1 MRETPMTDIAFKS
14 AKQLASLIRRKK
26 IGCAELLEHY
36 LKRVERFNPKLNAII
51 ATDIPRAKK
60 RARAADRALAK
71 GEIWGPLH
79 GVPMTVK
86 ESHDVAGLPTTWGV
100 PEFRN
105 AIAEADGLTVQ
116 RWTNAG
122 VTVFGKTNVP
132 FLLADSQSWN
142 EIYGSSNNPWDLTK
156 TPGGSSGGASAAV
169 SAGLTGIEMGSDIAS
184 SIRNPAHFCGIF
196 GHKPTWGICP
206 PRGHALGGAISQT
219 DISCVGPLARSA
231 EDLAL
236 GLEIMAGPD
245 EIDAMGYRLTLPPP
259 RKKHFRDFKIAF
271 MDSHPLAPVDKTVLD
286 RLHAL
291 ADFLRKQKV
300 RIDEKARPDFD
311 MAEAQRAFDIMLRA
325 ATSGRGEE
333 RVFERNL
340 QKAEALDPGDDSIQ
354 ARGLRG
360 ATIRHR
366 HWLQLNEQR
375 HRMRWK
381 WHEFFK
387 DYDLLL
393 APPMSTAAF
402 PHDHKPSYERLSTID
417 GKQYP
422 AMMETFWAGLFGL
435 FYLPASVAPIGLTPD
450 SLPVGV
456 QIVGP
461 QYGDRTT
468 LHFARLLEKEY
479 RSFTPPPGY
488 E

>member
-1 MRETPMTDIAFKS
+1 MTDIAFKS
-14 AKQLASLIRRKK
+14 AKQLASLIRRRK
-26 IGCAELLEHY
+26 IGCAELLDHY
-36 LKRVERFNPKLNAII
+36 LKRVERFNPQLNAII

-60 RARAADRALAK
+60 RAHAADRALAK
-71 GEIWGPLH
+71 GEVWGPLH

-86 ESHDVAGLPTTWGV
+86 ESHDVAGLPTTWGAPQNKDNIA
-100 PEFRN
+100 PE
-105 AIAEADGLTVQ
+105 DGLTVK
-116 RWTNAG
+116 RWTDAG
-122 VTVFGKTNVP
+122 VTLFGKTNVP

-169 SAGLTGIEMGSDIAS
+169 SAALTGIEMGSDIAS
-184 SIRNPAHFCGIF
+184 SIRNPAHFCGIY
-196 GHKPTWGICP
+196 GHKPTWGVCP
-206 PRGHALGGAISQT
+206 PRGHAIGQAVSQT

-231 EDLAL
+231 DDIAL
-236 GLEIMAGPD
+236 GLGVMAGPD
-245 EIDAMGYRLTLPPP
+245 EIDSAGYQLKLAPP
-259 RKKHFRDFKIAF
+259 RKKRLRDFKIAF
-271 MDSHPLAPVDKTVLD
+271 MASHECAPVDKSV
-286 RLHAL
+286 REQLHAL
-291 ADFLRKQKV
+291 AEFLTKQKA
-300 RIDEKARPDFD
+300 RIDDKARPDFD
-311 MAEAQRAFDIMLRA
+311 MAEAQRTFDVMLRA

-333 RVFERNL
+333 RAYERNL
-340 QKAEALDPGDDSIQ
+340 EKAASLDPNDDSVQ

-381 WHEFFK
+381 WHEFFQ

-393 APPMSTAAF
+393 CPPMSTAAF
-402 PHDHKPSYERLSTID
+402 PHDHKPSYDRFSTID

-435 FYLPASVAPIGLTPD
+435 FYLPATVAPIGFTNAG
-450 SLPVGV
+450 LPVGV

-479 RSFTPPPGY
+479 HAFVPPPGY